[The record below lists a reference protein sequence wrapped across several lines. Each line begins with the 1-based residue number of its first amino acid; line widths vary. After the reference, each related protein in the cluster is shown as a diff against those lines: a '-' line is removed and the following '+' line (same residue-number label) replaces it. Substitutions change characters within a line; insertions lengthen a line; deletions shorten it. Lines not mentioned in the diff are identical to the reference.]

1 MNMNINENGDL
12 LNEIVDNLEQ
22 IIQCIRDNLNN
33 CKEKNNKINLEEEI
47 DEKVDKKFLGEK
59 RKYSEIFED
68 KENDKEQ
75 CEKNNN
81 KRIKSKEI
89 LIELIKKIESVI
101 IKINNK
107 NNIIKNSNQEKVY
120 SDGKYIGQ
128 IMNNLR
134 EGNGIMYYNNGDK
147 FEGDWRKDKK
157 YKGIHYYT
165 NEPYKGDKYDGYF
178 KDDKFEGEGIYY
190 WKDGEKY
197 EGYWKNGKREGK
209 GIYYYNSGDKYIG
222 YFSNDK
228 EEDKG
233 IYYFNDGDIYT
244 GDFKE
249 GEFEG
254 KGIEYYT
261 NGNKYEGCFVKGKAE
276 GKGIYYYNNGD
287 RYEGDFRKNKFEGK
301 GVYYFYN
308 GDREM
313 GDYFND
319 EPIGKHVELRSNG
332 DVEIKNY

>member
-1 MNMNINENGDL
+1 MKMNINENGDL

-22 IIQCIRDNLNN
+22 IIQYIRDNLNN

-147 FEGDWRKDKK
+147 FEVTGDRIKNLRVCTILLMSLIKEINMMAILRMINSK
-157 YKGIHYYT
+157 AREFIIGKMEKNIKGIGKIVKEKEKEYIIIIV
-165 NEPYKGDKYDGYF
+165 
-178 KDDKFEGEGIYY
+178 GI
-190 WKDGEKY
+190 
-197 EGYWKNGKREGK
+197 N
-209 GIYYYNSGDKYIG
+209 I
-222 YFSNDK
+222 
-228 EEDKG
+228 
-233 IYYFNDGDIYT
+233 
-244 GDFKE
+244 
-249 GEFEG
+249 
-254 KGIEYYT
+254 
-261 NGNKYEGCFVKGKAE
+261 
-276 GKGIYYYNNGD
+276 
-287 RYEGDFRKNKFEGK
+287 
-301 GVYYFYN
+301 
-308 GDREM
+308 
-313 GDYFND
+313 
-319 EPIGKHVELRSNG
+319 
-332 DVEIKNY
+332 